1 MPSMIS
7 RARAS
12 AIAFSAW
19 ASVSAGVAWYLAWIS
34 GCLRRNA
41 ALRRRSLMS
50 LCASVPS
57 SQARCRPLGCP
68 RSTAHATAAASKV
81 S

>member
-12 AIAFSAW
+12 AIVFSAW
-19 ASVSAGVAWYLAWIS
+19 ASVSAVAAWYLAWIS

-41 ALRRRSLMS
+41 ALRRVKANPIR
-50 LCASVPS
+50 AWPVPGL
-57 SQARCRPLGCP
+57 R
-68 RSTAHATAAASKV
+68 
-81 S
+81 

>member
-1 MPSMIS
+1 MIS

-19 ASVSAGVAWYLAWIS
+19 TSVSAGVAWYLAWIS

-41 ALRRRSLMS
+41 ALRRRPLMS
-50 LCASVPS
+50 LWASVLS
-57 SQARCRPLGCP
+57 SQARCQLLGCP
-68 RSTAHATAAASKV
+68 RSAAHAIAAASKV